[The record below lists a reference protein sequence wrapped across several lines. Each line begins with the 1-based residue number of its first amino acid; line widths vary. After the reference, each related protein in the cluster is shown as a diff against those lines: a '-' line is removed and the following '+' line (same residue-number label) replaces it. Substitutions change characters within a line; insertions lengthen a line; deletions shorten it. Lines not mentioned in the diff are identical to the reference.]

1 MNSTSSPKSLKPDHS
16 ESVRVFWLMYAL
28 AVLSWISIKMILP
41 ALPGL
46 ADVLNTNS
54 SGIKLSVS
62 IYLIFFALSQL
73 VWGVII
79 QKRGSRRTIYYSL
92 TITLLGTLIAMIS
105 FDLPLYMV
113 GRTLEGI
120 GMGALGPVTRT
131 VLVNYFDHK
140 ALSVRLSIIIG
151 TAATMPA
158 LAPLFAGY
166 LLIWIS
172 WQAIFA
178 VFFMIT
184 AILFYFIYR
193 LLPSPLHETI
203 DYEAFSMV
211 KILQNYLA
219 IVKQKV
225 FWGYTLPYAAITGGL
240 LGYYSAMPYWY
251 HVQLHIAEQ
260 HFSYLV
266 FPTVGMYVS
275 GLLVSRW
282 LIRTKTIEMIIVYG
296 TVFAFSAACLAFAL
310 AALNIN
316 ALIDIVIV
324 MSLFGFSAGL
334 ISPNA
339 NAGVLAYFKQV
350 AAPTS
355 ALVTMTVFSSAAL
368 ISAITMNIHI
378 NETLWALAAYL
389 GTLSVIALLA
399 GYFWMWLPSQKR
411 DSYYHTKQL
420 REGESKER

>member
-1 MNSTSSPKSLKPDHS
+1 MEIYIQRSDLMNSTSSSKLLKNDRS
-16 ESVRVFWLMYAL
+16 ESVRIFWLMYAL

-41 ALPGL
+41 ALPEL
-46 ADVLNTNS
+46 ADALNTNTS
-54 SGIKLSVS
+54 SIKLSVS

-79 QKRGSRRTIYYSL
+79 QKTGSRRTIYYSL
-92 TITLLGTLIAMIS
+92 TITLLGTFIAMIS

-166 LLIWIS
+166 LLIWIN
-172 WQAIFA
+172 WQAIFG
-178 VFFMIT
+178 VFFTIT

-203 DYEAFSMV
+203 DHEAFSMV

-219 IVKQKV
+219 IGKQKV
-225 FWGYTLPYAAITGGL
+225 FWGYTLPYAAISGGL

-251 HVQLHIAEQ
+251 HVQLHISEQ

-266 FPTVGMYVS
+266 LPTVGMYVL

-282 LIRTKTIEMIIVYG
+282 LTKKTSIEKIMLYG
-296 TVFAFSAACLAFAL
+296 TVFSFAAACLAFTL
-310 AALNIN
+310 AILNN
-316 ALIDIVIV
+316 DALIGIVIV
-324 MSLFGFSAGL
+324 MSLFGFSASL

-339 NAGVLAYFKQV
+339 NAGVLVYFRQV

-355 ALVTMTVFSSAAL
+355 ALVTMTVFSSASFT
-368 ISAITMNIHI
+368 SAITMNIHI
-378 NETLWALAAYL
+378 DETLWPLALYL
-389 GTLSVIALLA
+389 GTLSVIALSV
-399 GYFWMWLPSQKR
+399 GYFWMWLPSQNR
-411 DSYYHTKQL
+411 SD
-420 REGESKER
+420 

>member
-1 MNSTSSPKSLKPDHS
+1 MNSTSSLKLLKPDSS
-16 ESVRVFWLMYAL
+16 ESVRIFWLMYAL

-46 ADVLNTNS
+46 ADALNTSS

-62 IYLIFFALSQL
+62 MYLIFFALSQL

-79 QKRGSRRTIYYSL
+79 QKKGSRRAIYYSL
-92 TITLLGTLIAMIS
+92 TITMIGTLIAMTS
-105 FDLPLYMV
+105 FDLPLYIV

-140 ALSVRLSIIIG
+140 ALSVRISIIIG

-166 LLIWIS
+166 LLVWIN
-172 WQAIFA
+172 WQAIFT

-203 DYEAFSMV
+203 DHEAFSIV

-219 IVKQKV
+219 IVKQKE
-225 FWGYTLPYAAITGGL
+225 FWGYTLPYAAISGGL

-251 HVQLHIAEQ
+251 HVQLHISEQ

-266 FPTVGMYVS
+266 LPTVGMYVS
-275 GLLVSRW
+275 GLMVSRW
-282 LIRTKTIEMIIVYG
+282 LIKTKSIERIMVYG
-296 TVFAFSAACLAFAL
+296 TVLAFSAACLAFVL
-310 AALNIN
+310 AILNID
-316 ALIDIVIV
+316 ALIGIVIV
-324 MSLFGFSAGL
+324 MSLFGFSASL

-339 NAGVLAYFKQV
+339 NAGVLVYFKQV
-350 AAPTS
+350 AASTS
-355 ALVTMTVFSSAAL
+355 ALVAMTLFSSAAL
-368 ISAITMNIHI
+368 ASAITMNIHI
-378 NETLWALAAYL
+378 DKTLWALALYL

-399 GYFWMWLPSQKR
+399 GYFWMWLPFRKR
-411 DSYYHTKQL
+411 DD
-420 REGESKER
+420 